1 MSAGVEPDPQFF
13 KEREHQH
20 LYAKT

>member
-20 LYAKT
+20 LYANT